1 MRQDK
6 YKECELLRG
15 STQGQASKNAAFG
28 CYLAL
33 MNPVNDRFP
42 VLYGLTQ
49 VENCGDETIAVEDVV
64 GNAGK
69 AG

>member
-6 YKECELLRG
+6 YKECELLRA
-15 STQGQASKNAAFG
+15 SAQGQASRNAAFG
-28 CYLAL
+28 SYLAL
-33 MNPVNDRFP
+33 MNLVNDRFP
-42 VLYGLTQ
+42 VRYGWTQ
-49 VENCGDETIAVEDVV
+49 VEICGDETIAVEDVV